1 MRKKKKGLPGFVRIL
16 LKLSA
21 LFLCLAGLFV
31 FAVFA
36 GVFGHLQ
43 TPDDLRE
50 YRNATASVVLSDNG
64 RPIGKFFH
72 ENRTNISSGEIPGHL
87 SDALIATEDIRFS
100 EHRGID
106 TRSLLRVFFKSVL
119 LRDRTSGGGSTITQQ
134 LAKNMFGRRSYGFLT
149 LPVNKTREIIL
160 AVRLEK
166 AFTKD
171 EILTLYLNTVSFGE
185 NVYGIEAA
193 AGRFFGKK
201 TAALEI
207 QEAAVLVGMLKANTL
222 YNPRLNPENS
232 LQRRNVVIRQM
243 VKYSFLDSAE
253 ADSIC
258 NLPLVS
264 VYNNYESSGPAD
276 YFLVQVRNE
285 AESIL
290 HNLEKENGEGWDL
303 EKDGLIISTT
313 LDLALQNNATAAF
326 REHLPLM
333 QRRLREQYRSG
344 SGRKALEA
352 IAASELERS
361 GLAGRAGKQVVQRV
375 FDWDGPY
382 TDTLSVRDS
391 IINALTILHAGLLA
405 IDPVSGDVKAWVGGI
420 DFKSQPYDQVL
431 ARRQLASVFKPVL
444 YSAALED
451 GMEPCQYLDNDS
463 VTLAGLDTWTP
474 ENYDHSYGGRYSLAG
489 ALAQSMNVPTF
500 SLYMLTG
507 FEKVNALWKA
517 LGFSFPLDNT
527 PSLALGTGEASI
539 REVAEAYSAF
549 ANGGFRTGIRMIS
562 SIKAPDG
569 QIIFARQDESRG
581 ERVIT
586 ERTSLLMSAMLQKAI
601 REGTG
606 ISITTRYGLDIPLA
620 GKTGTSQNYSDAW
633 FAAFTPGIVIVTRA
647 GASTRAVHFSN
658 GSYGSG
664 SALALPLAALTL
676 KKTAAGKT
684 LSERYLSPFP
694 PLPPELASA
703 LDCPDFREKSFFDEI
718 IDVFQ
723 PRRTRREDPQST
735 EKRIRSLIERIF
747 RR

>member
-1 MRKKKKGLPGFVRIL
+1 MKKKKKRLPRFTKVL
-16 LKLSA
+16 LELSV

-36 GVFGHLQ
+36 GVFGHVQ
-43 TPDDLRE
+43 TVDELKA
-50 YRNATASVVLSDNG
+50 YRNATASVVLSENG
-64 RPIGKFFH
+64 RSIGKFFY
-72 ENRTNISSGEIPGHL
+72 ENRTNITTGEIPEHL
-87 SDALIATEDIRFS
+87 SEALIATEDIRFS
-100 EHRGID
+100 EHKGID
-106 TRSLLRVFFKSVL
+106 TRSLFRVFFKSVL
-119 LRDRTSGGGSTITQQ
+119 MSDRSSGGGSTITQQ
-134 LAKNMFGRRSYGFLT
+134 LAKNMFGRKGFGPLT

-160 AVRLEK
+160 AIRLEK
-166 AFTKD
+166 AFPKD

-193 AGRFFGKK
+193 AERFFGKK
-201 TAALEI
+201 TAALRIE
-207 QEAAVLVGMLKANTL
+207 ESAVLVGMLKANTL

-232 LQRRNVVIRQM
+232 RQRRNVVIRQM
-243 VKYSFLDSAE
+243 EKYSYLDPAE
-253 ADSIC
+253 ADSLC

-276 YFLVQVRNE
+276 YFLVQVRAE
-285 AESIL
+285 AENIL
-290 HNLEKENGEGWDL
+290 SKLDKETGEGWDL
-303 EKDGLIISTT
+303 EKDGLVISTT
-313 LDLALQNNATAAF
+313 LDLSLQNKATAAF

-333 QRRLREQYRSG
+333 QKRLREQYRSS

-352 IAASELERS
+352 IAGSELKRS
-361 GLAGRAGKQVVQRV
+361 RLGDRADKQITQRT
-375 FDWDGPY
+375 FDWSGSY
-382 TDTLSVRDS
+382 TDTLTVKDS

-405 IDPVSGDVKAWVGGI
+405 IDPESGDVKAWVGGI

-444 YSAALED
+444 FSAALEA

-463 VTLAGLDTWTP
+463 VVLSGFDTWTP

-507 FEKVNALWKA
+507 FDKVNTLWKA

-527 PSLALGTGEASI
+527 PSLALGTGEANI
-539 REVAEAYSAF
+539 REVAEAYSSF
-549 ANGGFRTGIRMIS
+549 ANGGYRTSVRMIN
-562 SIKAPDG
+562 SIKTSDG
-569 QIIFARQDESRG
+569 KILFSKHDVGRG

-606 ISITTRYGLDIPLA
+606 ASMASRFGLDISLA

-633 FAAFTPGIVIVTRA
+633 FAAFTKGIVIVTRA
-647 GASTRAVHFSN
+647 GASTRAVHFNN

-664 SALALPLAALTL
+664 STLALPLAALTL
-676 KKTAAGKT
+676 KRAAADKT
-684 LSERYLSPFP
+684 LAEKYLKPFP
-694 PLPPELASA
+694 PLPPELEDA
-703 LDCPDFREKSFFDEI
+703 LDCPDFREKSFFDDI
-718 IDVFQ
+718 IDAFQ
-723 PRRTRREDPQST
+723 PRKARSEDPQRI

-747 RR
+747 RK

>member
-1 MRKKKKGLPGFVRIL
+1 MRKKKKGLPGFVKL
-16 LKLSA
+16 LLRFSV

-43 TPDDLRE
+43 TVDDLKE
-50 YRNATASVVLSDNG
+50 YRNATASVVLSDDG

-72 ENRTNISSGEIPGHL
+72 ENRTNISSGEIPRHL
-87 SDALIATEDIRFS
+87 ADALIATEDIRFT
-100 EHRGID
+100 EHRGVD

-119 LRDRTSGGGSTITQQ
+119 LRDRSSGGGSTITQQ
-134 LAKNMFGRRSYGFLT
+134 LAKNMFGRRSYGPLT
-149 LPVNKTREIIL
+149 LPVNKTKETIL

-185 NVYGIEAA
+185 NVYGVEAA
-193 AGRFFGKK
+193 AGRFFGKR
-201 TAALEI
+201 TAALNI
-207 QEAAVLVGMLKANTL
+207 QESAVLVGMLKANTL

-232 LQRRNVVIRQM
+232 RQRRNVVIRQM
-243 VKYSFLDSAE
+243 EKYSFLDAST
-253 ADSIC
+253 ADSLSS
-258 NLPLVS
+258 LPLVS

-276 YFLVQVRNE
+276 YFLVQVRDE

-290 HNLEKENGEGWDL
+290 GDLKKETGERWNL

-313 LDLALQNNATAAF
+313 LDLALQNHATESF
-326 REHLPLM
+326 RDHLPLM
-333 QRRLREQYRSG
+333 QRRLREQYRST
-344 SGRKALEA
+344 SGRKTLES
-352 IAASELERS
+352 IAGSEMERA
-361 GLAGRAGKQVVQRV
+361 GLAGRAEEQVVQRV
-375 FDWDGPY
+375 FDWNGSY

-431 ARRQLASVFKPVL
+431 ALRQLASVFKPVL
-444 YSAALED
+444 FSAALEA

-463 VTLAGLDTWTP
+463 VALSGLDTWTP
-474 ENYDHSYGGRYSLAG
+474 ENYDHSYGGKYSLAG

-507 FEKVNALWKA
+507 FDKVNALWKA
-517 LGFSFPLDNT
+517 LGFSFQLDNT
-527 PSLALGTGEASI
+527 PSLALGTGEANI
-539 REVAEAYSAF
+539 REVAEAYSSF
-549 ANGGFRTGIRMIS
+549 ANGGFRTRARMIN
-562 SIKAPDG
+562 SIRTSDG
-569 QIIFARQDESRG
+569 QILFSRHDKGRG
-581 ERVIT
+581 EKVIS

-606 ISITTRYGLDIPLA
+606 ISIPTRYGLDIPLA

-647 GASTRAVHFSN
+647 GASTRAVHFNN

-676 KKTAAGKT
+676 KKISAGKT
-684 LSERYLSPFP
+684 LSERYLRPFP
-694 PLPPELASA
+694 PLPPELADA
-703 LDCPDFREKSFFDEI
+703 LNCPDFRDKSFFDEI
-718 IDVFQ
+718 IDIFQ
-723 PRRTRREDPQST
+723 PRRTYNDDPGRT
-735 EKRIRSLIERIF
+735 ERRIRSLIERIF